1 MALPRLKNLFRR
13 LCKALAWFNFFRPSK
28 EVTMNL
34 QEMIDKVKK
43 HPDYPKVGMILCH
56 NGVVRSTSRDGRP
69 VSELTVS
76 VNRPR
81 LQNIM
86 DDIRQRPGIVEVL
99 AEIRE
104 GILYPGEDVMF
115 VVVAGDF
122 RENVFAALMDA
133 VNRIKTEVT
142 RKTEI

>member
-1 MALPRLKNLFRR
+1 
-13 LCKALAWFNFFRPSK
+13 
-28 EVTMNL
+28 MNL

-76 VNRPR
+76 VNRPL

-86 DDIRQRPGIVEVL
+86 DDIRQRPGIVEAL
-99 AEIRE
+99 AEIWE
-104 GILYPGEDVMF
+104 GALYPGEDVMF